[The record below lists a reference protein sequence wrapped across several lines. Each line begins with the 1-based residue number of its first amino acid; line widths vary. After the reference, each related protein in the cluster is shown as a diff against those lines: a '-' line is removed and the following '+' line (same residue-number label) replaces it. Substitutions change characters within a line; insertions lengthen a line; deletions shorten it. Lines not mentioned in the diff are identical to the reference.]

1 MNIDLLLTNHRLFI
15 DAPDEDFA
23 KLFCNTAGAE
33 TSRTKNRL
41 ILNNWYEGYLY
52 CLLIGINSN
61 NRKDEGYTERR
72 DKAPKWSNN
81 YLEQYKYAIGKLL
94 EKPSILNELGI
105 LDRNAIKNNF
115 VSSEKLLTDI
125 KKICDQY
132 SMGGLKYLRDKYEK
146 DDSIFNSAYSLRELY
161 EETLAL

>member
-15 DAPDEDFA
+15 DEPDEEFA

-52 CLLIGINSN
+52 CLLVGINSN
-61 NRKDEGYTERR
+61 SRKYEGYIKRQ

-81 YLEQYKYAIGKLL
+81 YLEQYKYAMGKLM

-105 LDRNAIKNNF
+105 LDRDAIKNNF
-115 VSSEKLLTDI
+115 ISSEKLLGDI

-146 DDSIFNSAYSLRELY
+146 DDSIFNSENSLKELY
-161 EETLAL
+161 EETLI